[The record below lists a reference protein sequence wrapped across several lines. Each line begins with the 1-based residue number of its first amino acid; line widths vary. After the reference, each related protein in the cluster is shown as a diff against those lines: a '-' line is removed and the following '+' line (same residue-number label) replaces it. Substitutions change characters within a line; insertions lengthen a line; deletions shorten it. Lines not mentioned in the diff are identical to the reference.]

1 MESIDRDAKTEGAV
15 ENTTPGKA
23 EGADRPLSDD
33 RRTPDRGG
41 GVFCGRQVPVF
52 TKTLEIN
59 VRRDG
64 VRNEQANAGENITSE
79 RPDKQNRI

>member
-41 GVFCGRQVPVF
+41 GVFC
-52 TKTLEIN
+52 
-59 VRRDG
+59 
-64 VRNEQANAGENITSE
+64 
-79 RPDKQNRI
+79 